1 MAMENPPLIVD
12 FPMKISSSG
21 IVHHLSSSCP
31 AIRCLEVFHAF
42 LMQLHHLEVAA
53 TSIWRSA
60 TQPVHNLAL
69 AADVDAM
76 DAMG

>member
-1 MAMENPPLIVD
+1 MAMENPPVD

-21 IVHHLSSSCP
+21 IVHHLSSSP

-60 TQPVHNLAL
+60 TQPVHDLAL